1 MKKLIYY
8 FLSSNTP
15 PGVKKQAE
23 GGVIPMYGL
32 INVNGRHMQY
42 VPDRQTLQIN
52 MHPSLFCPGGGYL
65 MEIIKKCVLKK
76 NYRELEE
83 ALDVKMKP
91 FLYNEGRGKFIPIAQ
106 LVYMRNLDR

>member
-1 MKKLIYY
+1 MH
-8 FLSSNTP
+8 
-15 PGVKKQAE
+15 G
-23 GGVIPMYGL
+23 
-32 INVNGRHMQY
+32 
-42 VPDRQTLQIN
+42 
-52 MHPSLFCPGGGYL
+52 HPSTFSPGGGYL